1 MEMSRIPLLIKST
14 TGWVFVDPSM
24 ILYLRAE
31 DKYARSQFVDGSSM
45 VVLHSLSELEHRLG
59 CNERIGAF
67 LFLRTHRSYITA
79 IHHAVAVHG
88 SNELELRT
96 GERLSFSRRVW
107 PLLKRVA
114 GTVRATG

>member
-1 MEMSRIPLLIKST
+1 MSRVPLLIKST
-14 TGWVFVDPSM
+14 TGWVFVDPCK

-31 DKYARSQFVDGSSM
+31 DKYARLHSVNGTSM
-45 VVLHSLSELEHRLG
+45 VVLHSLNDLEHRLG
-59 CNERIGAF
+59 CNERIGDF

-107 PLLKRVA
+107 PLLQRIA